1 VLHNPGSESPELLA
15 LDARVASL
23 AGNACRCKEEFMQ
36 RYIAKRVLQS
46 LLSIWVMSLII
57 FGLARFSGNPLDMML
72 PLEAGPEEYERVS
85 KHWGLDQ
92 PLHTQYYIFLS
103 KAVRGDFGNSWKW
116 HGESAMGLVAQRL
129 PATLQLAGLA
139 LGVSLVIALPI
150 GVLAAVMKGSGWD
163 TAAKIIALLGQSLP
177 AFWLGIVLMW
187 IFAVHLGW
195 FPASGRGGI
204 EYMVLPAITLGWFQ
218 VAAIMRL
225 VRSSMLDV
233 LDSEFVKLT
242 RIKGLAEWK
251 VVWKHCLRNAAI
263 APLTYFAI
271 IVGLLVTGSVVT
283 ESVFSWPGTGLLVV
297 DAVRAR
303 DFQVVQA
310 AVIVFAGIFILTNLL
325 VDILYAYLDPRI
337 RYQ

>member
-1 VLHNPGSESPELLA
+1 
-15 LDARVASL
+15 
-23 AGNACRCKEEFMQ
+23 MQ
-36 RYIAKRVLQS
+36 RYIARRALQS
-46 LLSIWVMSLII
+46 LLAIWVMSLIV
-57 FGLARFSGNPLDMML
+57 FTLARISGNPLDMML
-72 PLEAGPEEYERVS
+72 PMEATREDYERVS
-85 KHWGLDQ
+85 RHWGLDQ
-92 PLHTQYYIFLS
+92 PLTTQYVIFLS
-103 KAVRGDFGNSWKW
+103 KAVQGDFGYSWKW
-116 HGESAMGLVAQRL
+116 PGHSAMGLVAQRL
-129 PATLQLAGLA
+129 PATLQLAGFA
-139 LGVSLVIALPI
+139 LFISIAIALPI
-150 GVLAAVMKGSGWD
+150 GVLSAVKKGSAWD
-163 TAAKIIALLGQSLP
+163 STAKIIALLGQSLP

-187 IFAVHLGW
+187 IFAVTLGW
-195 FPASGRGGI
+195 FPTSGRGGI
-204 EYMVLPAITLGWFQ
+204 QYMVLPAITLGWFQ

-225 VRSSMLDV
+225 VRSSMLEV

-263 APLTYFAI
+263 APLTFFAI
-271 IVGLLVTGSVVT
+271 IAGVLMTGAVVT

-310 AVIVFAGIFILTNLL
+310 VVIVFSGIFIMTNLV

>member
-1 VLHNPGSESPELLA
+1 
-15 LDARVASL
+15 
-23 AGNACRCKEEFMQ
+23 MQ
-36 RYIAKRVLQS
+36 RYIAKRALQS
-46 LLSIWVMSLII
+46 LLSIWVMSLIV

-92 PLHTQYYIFLS
+92 PLHTQYFIFLS

-139 LGVSLVIALPI
+139 LGVSLLIALPI
-150 GVLAAVMKGSGWD
+150 GVLSAVMKGSGWD

-195 FPASGRGGI
+195 FPVSGRGGI

-251 VVWKHCLRNAAI
+251 VIWKHCLRNAAI

>member
-1 VLHNPGSESPELLA
+1 
-15 LDARVASL
+15 
-23 AGNACRCKEEFMQ
+23 MQ
-36 RYIAKRVLQS
+36 RYIAKRALHS
-46 LLSIWVMSLII
+46 LLAIWVMSLVV
-57 FGLARFSGNPLDMML
+57 FTLARITGNPLDMML
-72 PLEAGPEEYERVS
+72 PLEATTEDYERVS
-85 KHWGLDQ
+85 KYWGLDQ
-92 PLHTQYYIFLS
+92 PLTTQYVIFLS
-103 KAVRGDFGNSWKW
+103 KALQGDFGTSWKW
-116 HGESAMGLVAQRL
+116 PGYSAMGLVKERL

-139 LGVSLVIALPI
+139 LGISVLIALPI
-150 GVLAAVMKGSGWD
+150 RVLAAVMKGTAWD
-163 TAAKIIALLGQSLP
+163 SVAKVIALLGQSLP

-187 IFAVHLGW
+187 IFAVTLGW
-195 FPASGRGGI
+195 LPTSGKGGLEHMI
-204 EYMVLPAITLGWFQ
+204 LPAITLGWFQ

-225 VRSSMLDV
+225 VRSSMLEV

-242 RIKGLAEWK
+242 RIKGLSEWK

-263 APLTYFAI
+263 APLTFFAI
-271 IVGLLVTGSVVT
+271 IAGVLMTGAVVT

-310 AVIVFAGIFILTNLL
+310 VVIVFAGIFILTNLV